1 MADVVDPGV
10 VGAVQGGFVSEGWHY
25 VNGAG
30 EPAFNSN
37 WGSAGS
43 ASFRIREA
51 GIVDIS
57 IGVIASPDLATNK
70 IWTMPEGYRPTNSMD
85 GGVVGYGTRTG
96 GSARE
101 PIYVAV
107 DPDGS
112 VFAYAMDGSGVILVN
127 AYVGGQFFI
136 DNP

>member
-85 GGVVGYGTRTG
+85 GGVVGYG
-96 GSARE
+96 
-101 PIYVAV
+101 
-107 DPDGS
+107 S